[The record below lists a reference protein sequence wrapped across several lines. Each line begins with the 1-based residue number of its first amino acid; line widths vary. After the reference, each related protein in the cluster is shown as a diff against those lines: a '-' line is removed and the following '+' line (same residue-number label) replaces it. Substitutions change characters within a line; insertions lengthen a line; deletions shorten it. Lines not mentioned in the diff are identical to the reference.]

1 MKKKHKYPTK
11 KERMN
16 KLLQEK
22 IAQFKQDLA
31 NDQAA
36 LQGNLEYIASTQE
49 TNKELEERIKQLQE
63 VIDKLS
69 K

>member
-1 MKKKHKYPTK
+1 MKKKRLTK
-11 KERMN
+11 KERMS

-31 NDQAA
+31 NDQAS
-36 LQGNLEYIASTQE
+36 LQRNLEYLASTQE
-49 TNKELEERIKQLQE
+49 ANKELEERIKQLQE
-63 VIDKLS
+63 VITKLS

>member
-1 MKKKHKYPTK
+1 MKKKRLTK
-11 KERMN
+11 KERMS

-36 LQGNLEYIASTQE
+36 LQRNVEYITSTQE
-49 TNKELEERIKQLQE
+49 ANKELEERIKQLQE
-63 VIDKLS
+63 VITKLS